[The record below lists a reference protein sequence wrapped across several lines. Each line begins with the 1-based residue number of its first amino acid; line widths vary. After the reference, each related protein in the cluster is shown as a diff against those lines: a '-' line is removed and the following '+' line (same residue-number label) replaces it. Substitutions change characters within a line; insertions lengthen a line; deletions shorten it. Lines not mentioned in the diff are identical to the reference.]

1 MMSLEGPGL
10 RKPRQSAG
18 KLLCRREVRDATL
31 VIKLNKLTPAAYS
44 TIGRSNVW
52 YASST
57 Y

>member
-1 MMSLEGPGL
+1 MSLEGPGL

-31 VIKLNKLTPAAYS
+31 VIKLNKLTRAAYS